1 MGQTCGIDPDRKKD
15 FGSRTPTGTT
25 RPNQSQEKPQ
35 EKGQK
40 MKQGQKVSFYVER
53 NGYRPIIRRGTGIVI
68 SFDDFQ
74 VYVLPDGKT
83 KAILLPR
90 EQVREEI

>member
-1 MGQTCGIDPDRKKD
+1 
-15 FGSRTPTGTT
+15 
-25 RPNQSQEKPQ
+25 
-35 EKGQK
+35 

-53 NGYRPIIRRGTGIVI
+53 NGCRAIIRRGTGTVI
-68 SFDDFQ
+68 NFDDYQ

-90 EQVREEI
+90 NQVKEEL

>member
-1 MGQTCGIDPDRKKD
+1 
-15 FGSRTPTGTT
+15 
-25 RPNQSQEKPQ
+25 
-35 EKGQK
+35 

-53 NGYRPIIRRGTGIVI
+53 NGYRTMIHRGIGTVI
-68 SFDDFQ
+68 SFDDYQ

-90 EQVREEI
+90 NQVKEEL

>member
-1 MGQTCGIDPDRKKD
+1 
-15 FGSRTPTGTT
+15 
-25 RPNQSQEKPQ
+25 
-35 EKGQK
+35 

-68 SFDDFQ
+68 SFDDYQ

-90 EQVREEI
+90 NQVREEL